1 MFDPGQYEIV
11 RHGAGLLDSSDR
23 GRIALHGPD
32 RKTFLHALLTNDIVA
47 LGPGAGCYAALLTA
61 QGRMVADMH
70 VFELGD
76 VTLLDV
82 HVRDKDGLL
91 ARLDQLIFSEDVQ
104 LGDVSEAWTSMS
116 VQGTTA
122 AAVLAGALAQAGAPA
137 EAIADL
143 PAWIPYQNRRI
154 AVGDDVLLAARIDD
168 LGRPGFYLYSTPAL
182 AARLQDALVA
192 EGAGAIG
199 SDTAEVLRIEAGR
212 PAFHV
217 DMTEETIPLEAGIE
231 SRAIS
236 LTKGCYPGQEVVIRI
251 LHRGQGRVLRKLTG
265 LVIDADAV
273 PSPGDGLFAQDKD
286 IGHLTSA
293 CHSPAIGKP
302 IALAYVHRDYLAT
315 GTEIEV
321 AHGESRLKATV
332 TALPFVC

>member
-1 MFDPGQYEIV
+1 MFDAHQYDIV
-11 RHGAGLLDSSDR
+11 LQGAGLLDLPDR
-23 GRIALHGPD
+23 GRIVLHGQD

-47 LGPGAGCYAALLTA
+47 LGPGTGCYAALLTA

-82 HVRDKDGLL
+82 HLRDKDTLL
-91 ARLDQLIFSEDVQ
+91 AKLDQLIFSEDVQ
-104 LGDVSEAWTSMS
+104 LGDVSESWTSMS
-116 VQGTTA
+116 VQGTTS
-122 AAVLAGALAQAGAPA
+122 AAVLASTLARAGATA
-137 EAIADL
+137 EAIAGM
-143 PAWIPYQNRRI
+143 ASWIPYQSRRI
-154 AVGDDVLLAARIDD
+154 TVGDDTLLTARVDD
-168 LGRPGFYLYSTPAL
+168 FGRPGFYVYSTPGLALRLRSAL
-182 AARLQDALVA
+182 AAS
-192 EGAGAIG
+192 GAVAIG
-199 SDTAEVLRIEAGR
+199 RDTAEVLRIEEGR
-212 PAFHV
+212 PLFHV

-265 LVIDADAV
+265 LTIDDDVV
-273 PSPGDGLFAQDKD
+273 PSPGDGLFTNDKD
-286 IGHLTSA
+286 VGRVTSA
-293 CHSPAIGKP
+293 CRSPAIGKP
-302 IALAYVHRDYLAT
+302 IALAYVHRDCLAT

-332 TALPFVC
+332 TALPFTD